1 MKLKLEDIELKY
13 NDAGL
18 IPAIVQDYRTRE
30 VLMMAWMNEDAL
42 KRTLATKKATFWSR
56 SRGELWIKGE
66 TSGNIQQVVSIDYD
80 CDGDTLLLQ
89 VLPAGPACHTGH
101 TSCFYRNLM
110 IDDAANK
117 GNITILHD
125 LAAQIK
131 ERRENPVEGSYTNY
145 LFREGVDKI
154 CKKIGEESAE
164 TIIAAKNNDPE
175 ELRYEASDLLYHL
188 AVLLNNQGVTYDEL
202 FEVLTKRHT
211 NRRKRE
217 Y

>member
-1 MKLKLEDIELKY
+1 MKLKLEEIELKY

-30 VLMMAWMNEDAL
+30 VLMMAWMNKDAL
-42 KRTLATKKATFWSR
+42 QRTLATKKATFWSR
-56 SRGELWIKGE
+56 SRGELWVKGE
-66 TSGNIQQVVSIDYD
+66 TSGNIQQVVSLDYD

-89 VLPAGPACHTGH
+89 VLHAGPACHTGH
-101 TSCFYRNLM
+101 ISCFYRNLM
-110 IDDAANK
+110 TDDATNK
-117 GNITILHD
+117 GNITILHN
-125 LAAQIK
+125 LAAQIE
-131 ERRENPVEGSYTNY
+131 ERRKNPVEGSYTNY

-188 AVLLNNQGVTYDEL
+188 VVLLNNQGVTYDEL
-202 FEVLTKRHT
+202 FEVLTKSHT
-211 NRRKRE
+211 HTRKRE